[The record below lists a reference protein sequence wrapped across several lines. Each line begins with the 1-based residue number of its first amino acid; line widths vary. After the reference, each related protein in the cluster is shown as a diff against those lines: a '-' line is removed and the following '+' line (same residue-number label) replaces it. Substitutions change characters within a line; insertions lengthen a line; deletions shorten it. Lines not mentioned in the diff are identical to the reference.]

1 MKREQVDKNLT
12 WDLSDIFKTEQ
23 LYEKALDEIKEKTCD
38 IVKTFKGKLN
48 CYCTINTLLE
58 ELKDLYVL
66 IDLTS
71 SYSSLDYETDFSNKK
86 AFERVSNFD
95 TIISK
100 IISSLSFIE
109 TEILQNDKEVIEK
122 AIEENPQNKRFLEKL
137 LSKKEHTL
145 SCEVESVLASL
156 STSFQAP
163 YRIYNQ
169 TKLSDLSFDDVVVD
183 GKTYPMNFNIFEG
196 NYEVSPDTKL
206 RRACF
211 KEFYK
216 QLKKYENTFASSYY
230 SYVKQDKV
238 LADLRKYKNVF
249 EYLLSDQEVTI
260 DMYNRQCDVIME
272 KLSSHIRRYIRLLK
286 RVNGLSKM
294 TFADLKMPLDKDFQ
308 KTYSIDDCKK
318 MIKDGLKVL
327 GKDYEKYLDDAF
339 SKRCIDYVDN
349 ESKASGAFCA
359 SPYRVHP
366 YVLLTWS
373 GNMSD
378 VLTVAHELG
387 HGGHFTFCNRE
398 QSILNTDCSTYF
410 VEAPSTTNELIMAHY
425 MLKNAKSNREKRW
438 IISEIVSKT
447 YYHNFVTHFLESYYQ
462 REVYKMIDKDMA
474 FDANTLNSIFKQTM
488 QKFFGD
494 DVELEDGVERT
505 WIRQPHYYMG
515 LYSYTYSASLTIGT
529 QMCLN
534 ILKDK
539 DVAKKWIEV
548 LKLGGS
554 KNPIELA
561 KMAGVDVTTD
571 KPLLDTIEYIGN
583 LITQMEQLTDE
594 IENEK

>member
-86 AFERVSNFD
+86 AFERVSNFE

-339 SKRCIDYVDN
+339 SKRYIDYVDN

-539 DVAKKWIEV
+539 DAAKKWIEV

-571 KPLLDTIEYIGN
+571 KPLLDTIEYIGS